1 MVDTSYTA
9 LSKRIAALEKD
20 YESLESKVDLLIHS
34 VNNLYDEVYKDN
46 SGCCCHAGDDEGIE
60 DPDASDVSS
69 VKEDKADTGIEG
81 IADIILAL
89 FEALEERKK

>member
-1 MVDTSYTA
+1 MADTSYTA
-9 LSKRIAALEKD
+9 LSKRIVALERD

-46 SGCCCHAGDDEGIE
+46 SGCYCHAEDDEEIE
-60 DPDASDVSS
+60 DPDTPDASS
-69 VKEDKADTGIEG
+69 VKENKADTGIEG